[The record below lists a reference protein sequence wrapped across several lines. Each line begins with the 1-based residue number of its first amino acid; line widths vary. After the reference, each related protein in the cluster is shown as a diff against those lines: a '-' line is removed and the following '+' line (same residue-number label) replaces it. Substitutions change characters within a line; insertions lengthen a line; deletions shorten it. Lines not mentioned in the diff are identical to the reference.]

1 MINGSSKPVADRLR
15 ERVLRAVAELRYVP
29 NAHAQLLARPQR
41 SVVGVVVHDVSDPYF
56 AELTRGLQ
64 RVATDHGRLV
74 IICNSYRDPE
84 RELEYV
90 EMLRAQQVAAIVLAG
105 SGYHDATFTDRLAE
119 KLAAYQATG
128 GRVAVVGR
136 HEHPGDAV
144 MPANTDGGR
153 LLGAELL
160 RQGHTRI
167 GVVAGPRVL
176 TTITDRLDGLRAALA
191 DGGHPLPEE
200 RIRYADF
207 DRDGGARAAGEL
219 LDAVP
224 GLTALVALNDS
235 MAVGALTLLRARDVP
250 GPRTGVRGGLRRHAG
265 RRRRHPG
272 ADHRPAAAGG
282 AGRAGD
288 DPGPRPGRRPVP
300 GGGAAG
306 HPGRPGQPRPGPGL
320 IRTGATAQRS
330 IRPPAQAGVA
340 ASSASRSICRGSD
353 NAEPTAT
360 TRTPAARKSA
370 ALPASIPRSPR
381 TAAPA
386 AGRRPP

>member
-1 MINGSSKPVADRLR
+1 MATLADVARRAGVSPATASRVINGSSKPVADELR
-15 ERVLRAVAELRYVP
+15 ERVLRAVADLRYVP

-90 EMLRAQQVAAIVLAG
+90 ELLRAQQVAAIVLAG
-105 SGYHDATFTDRLAE
+105 SGYHDATFTARLAE
-119 KLAAYQATG
+119 KLAAYEATG

-160 RQGHTRI
+160 RRGHTRI
-167 GVVAGPRVL
+167 GVVAGPQVL
-176 TTITDRLDGLRAALA
+176 TTITDRLDGLRTALA
-191 DGGHPLPEE
+191 EGGHPLPPE
-200 RIRYADF
+200 RVRYADF

-219 LDAVP
+219 LDAFP

-235 MAVGALTLLRARDVP
+235 MAVGALTLLRAR
-250 GPRTGVRGGLRRHAG
+250 GV
-265 RRRRHPG
+265 
-272 ADHRPAAAGG
+272 
-282 AGRAGD
+282 
-288 DPGPRPGRRPVP
+288 PVP
-300 GGGAAG
+300 GQVSVVGFDDM
-306 HPGRPGQPRPGPGL
+306 P
-320 IRTGATAQRS
+320 
-330 IRPPAQAGVA
+330 VA
-340 ASSASRSICRGSD
+340 AD
-353 NAEPTAT
+353 V
-360 TRTPAARKSA
+360 TPALTTVRLPLVELGARAMTLALGPA
-370 ALPASIPRSPR
+370 ADRSRVEVLPATLVVRDSLGP
-381 TAAPA
+381 APA
-386 AGRRPP
+386 